1 MKTLPTQSKLIIA
14 TAVLTALFATGCER
28 RSPAEDSSAAGMSS
42 TAPADATAP
51 SSSATEMSPPAAMPD
66 STTPPSATDTPP
78 ATPVPSANDTMS
90 GMKADAKEGTEKAK
104 TAIDD
109 TIITTK
115 VKTALLAD
123 SDIKGL
129 AIEVETSG
137 GVVSLTGETI
147 NQTQIDRAGKLAS
160 EVKGVSSV
168 NNKLMIKK

>member
-1 MKTLPTQSKLIIA
+1 MKTIPTQSKLIIA

-28 RSPAEDSSAAGMSS
+28 RSATEDSSTSMSN
-42 TAPADATAP
+42 TAPADATATTA
-51 SSSATEMSPPAAMPD
+51 ATEMSPPAAAPD
-66 STTPPSATDTPP
+66 STMPPSATDTTS

-90 GMKADAKEGTEKAK
+90 GMEADAKDGTEKAK

-129 AIEVETSG
+129 AIDVETSG
-137 GVVSLTGETI
+137 GVVTLNGAAT
-147 NQTQIDRAGKLAS
+147 NQTQIDRAGKLAKD
-160 EVKGVSSV
+160 VKGVSSV
-168 NNKLMIKK
+168 ENKLTIKQ